1 MEWTNEWNERGNGM
15 DEGMQWI
22 ITIPCL
28 VWLPCVNG
36 MSYYCVLFGRQEKRS
51 NKISGEWW
59 WWWSVVVIVGGY
71 KWRWWVSAAA
81 MGGGGGGEWL
91 LWRRVAVRR

>member
-1 MEWTNEWNERGNGM
+1 MEWTKEWNGRGNGM

-36 MSYYCVLFGRQEKRS
+36 MSYYCVLFGRQEKHS
-51 NKISGEWW
+51 NKISGE
-59 WWWSVVVIVGGY
+59 
-71 KWRWWVSAAA
+71 
-81 MGGGGGGEWL
+81 
-91 LWRRVAVRR
+91 